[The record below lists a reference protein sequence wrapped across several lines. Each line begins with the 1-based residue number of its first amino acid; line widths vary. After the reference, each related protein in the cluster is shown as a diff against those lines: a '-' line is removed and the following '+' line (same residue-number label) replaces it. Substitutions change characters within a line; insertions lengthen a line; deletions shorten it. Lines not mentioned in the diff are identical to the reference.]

1 MEIPYTRLSEEALIG
16 VIEEFITREG
26 TEYGFREYSM
36 EEKIRQIKQQLL
48 SGKVKLF
55 FNEES
60 GSCNLEVVE

>member
-60 GSCNLEVVE
+60 GSCNLEVVK